1 MAVKRGGL
9 GKGLDSLIPD
19 MNVGSTASP
28 KTEVKTKIVEK
39 VVEKEVEKV
48 KRYHNEGSDV
58 TDNRCH
64 HKAFSFAFVL
74 LIVTQ
79 KRK

>member
-19 MNVGSTASP
+19 MNVGSASSP

-39 VVEKEVEKV
+39 VVEKVVEVVPAWSWWSLAIAGVCIAGCTLYIIGNMKKV
-48 KRYHNEGSDV
+48 
-58 TDNRCH
+58 
-64 HKAFSFAFVL
+64 
-74 LIVTQ
+74 
-79 KRK
+79 